1 MNYKKYIN
9 FINGRYA
16 TEGIRITAGIVL
28 PSLVMLYFDLLSL
41 GIVMSVGALCV
52 SVADS
57 PGAVKHRLAGMFSCC
72 LLVAG
77 ISVLTY
83 YCAVNVILLGAFI
96 LVSGF
101 IFSMLT
107 VYGAR
112 SSSVGIAVMIIMV
125 LSLQDPLQGRD
136 IWITAG
142 YTLAGGIWY
151 MLYTLVLYR
160 LRPYRFIQQ
169 VMGDYIGG
177 IGSFLRL
184 RGSLYATEPDYDKI
198 NEQLLKLQV
207 QIEAE
212 QKILGDL
219 LFNTRAIVK
228 ESTHTGR
235 VLVKIYLEAAELY
248 ESVMTSYQ
256 QYPVLHTKFDD
267 TGILQDYHTVI
278 NTLGKEIEEIGEA
291 VRSGTPSVTAN
302 ETTLLIKGTRK
313 HFDDLRLSHMNE
325 TNVEDFVGLGRIMKN
340 LEDLGSKIKLLHGYT
355 GYEVKLKTNNI
366 TAAIETHTETT
377 PDMRPSLF
385 FDNLNF
391 RSNTF
396 RHALRVALAMLV
408 GYIIAVMFK
417 IDRGYWILLTI
428 VVILK
433 PAYSLTKQRNRDR
446 LIGTLTGIVTG
457 MLILYFVHN
466 NTVLL
471 ICMICFMAAS
481 NTFMRTNYF
490 LSVLF
495 MTPELIIFFNFL
507 YPGNIG
513 ELMQDRIIDTAIGSV
528 IAFFASL
535 FLVPAWERHSI
546 RTYMTEMLQANEKY
560 YQSIASQFLPGAVL
574 DITAIKMAR
583 RNVLIVLANLSDA
596 FTRMLSEPK
605 RHRQGIKNVHKF
617 VSINHTLIS
626 HLATLSWY
634 LQENKTS
641 FRSAHLDPWIEA
653 TMQYFKTAG
662 NLLTEQQGFQ
672 PSKGWK
678 PSLDLSDLQE
688 MINNLVGKRKAE
700 LMNGQLETDTK
711 KELVETKSV
720 TDQFNFILSDA
731 QVIYKLC
738 VEYET
743 DMGS

>member
-1 MNYKKYIN
+1 VNYKKYIN

-16 TEGIRITAGIVL
+16 TEGVRITAGIVL
-28 PSLVMLYFDLLSL
+28 PSLVMQYFNMLSL

-77 ISVLTY
+77 ISVITY
-83 YCAVNVILLGAFI
+83 YSAANAIWLGAFI
-96 LVSGF
+96 LISGF

-112 SSSVGIAVMIIMV
+112 SSSVGIAVIIIMV

-142 YTLAGGIWY
+142 YTLAGGTWY

-198 NEQLLKLQV
+198 NEQLLKLQI

-256 QYPVLHTKFDD
+256 QYHVLHAQFDD

-278 NTLGKEIEEIGEA
+278 DTLGKEIEEIGMA
-291 VRSGTPSVTAN
+291 VRSGTSSVTAN
-302 ETTLLIKGTRK
+302 ETTRLITDTRK
-313 HFDDLRLSHMNE
+313 HFDELRLTHMNE
-325 TNVEDFVGLGRIMKN
+325 TNIENFVSLGRIMKN
-340 LEDLGSKIKLLHGYT
+340 LEDLGAKIKLLHGYT
-355 GYEVKLKTNNI
+355 GYEIKLKTNNI
-366 TAAIETHTETT
+366 SAAIETHQDTT
-377 PDMRPSLF
+377 PDIRPSLF

-457 MLILYFVHN
+457 MLILYFIHN
-466 NTVLL
+466 NTILL
-471 ICMICFMAAS
+471 IFMICFMAAS

-513 ELMQDRIIDTAIGSV
+513 ELMQDRIIDTAIGSA

-535 FLVPAWERHSI
+535 FLIPAWERHSI
-546 RTYMTEMLQANEKY
+546 RAYMVEMLQANEKY
-560 YQSIASQFLPGAVL
+560 YQAIASQFLPGAVL
-574 DITAIKMAR
+574 DTTAIKMAR

-634 LQENKTS
+634 LQTNKVS
-641 FRSAHLDPWIEA
+641 FRSAHLEPWIEA
-653 TMQYFKTAG
+653 TMQYFKTAES
-662 NLLTEQQGFQ
+662 LLAEPQENTAL
-672 PSKGWK
+672 PPK
-678 PSLDLSDLQE
+678 PDLGALQA
-688 MINNLVGKRKAE
+688 MINSLVEKRKAE
-700 LMNGQLETDTK
+700 LINGQLETPTK

-720 TDQFNFILSDA
+720 TDQFNYILSDA
-731 QVIYKLC
+731 SVIYKLC
-738 VEYET
+738 VEHDTE
-743 DMGS
+743 MNLK

>member
-16 TEGIRITAGIVL
+16 SEGLRITAGIIL
-28 PSLVMLYFDLLSL
+28 PSLVMHYFDMLSL

-52 SVADS
+52 SVADT
-57 PGAVKHRLAGMFSCC
+57 PGAVKHRLAGMFSCS

-77 ISVLTY
+77 ISVITY
-83 YCAVNVILLGAFI
+83 YSAANAFLLGAVLFI
-96 LVSGF
+96 CGF

-107 VYGAR
+107 VYGNR
-112 SSSVGIAVMIIMV
+112 SSSVGIAVMLIMV

-151 MLYTLVLYR
+151 MLYSLVLYR
-160 LRPYRFIQQ
+160 LRPYHFIQQ
-169 VMGDYIGG
+169 VLGDYITGV
-177 IGSFLRL
+177 GSFLKL
-184 RGSLYATEPDYDKI
+184 RGSLYATDPDYDKI
-198 NEQLLKLQV
+198 NEQLLQSQV

-212 QKILGDL
+212 QKMLSDL

-228 ESTHTGR
+228 ETTHTGR
-235 VLVKIYLEAAELY
+235 VLVKIYLEVAELY

-256 QYPVLHTKFDD
+256 HYDVMHEQFDA

-278 NTLGKEIEEIGEA
+278 NAFAREIDEIGMA
-291 VRSGTPSVTAN
+291 VRSGISS
-302 ETTLLIKGTRK
+302 ETGSETILLVKGARK
-313 HFDDLRLSHMNE
+313 HFDELRLTHMNE
-325 TNVEDFVGLGRIMKN
+325 NNVEDFVGLGRIMKN
-340 LEDLGSKIKLLHGYT
+340 LEDLAAKIKLLHGYT
-355 GYEVKLKTNNI
+355 GYEISLKTNNI
-366 TAAIETHTETT
+366 GTAIEAHTETS
-377 PDMRPSLF
+377 PDIRPSLF

-396 RHALRVALAMLV
+396 RHALRVSLAMLA
-408 GYIIAVMFK
+408 GYLIAVMFK

-433 PAYSLTKQRNRDR
+433 PAYALTKKRNMDR
-446 LIGTLTGIVTG
+446 LIGTLAGIIAG
-457 MLILYFVHN
+457 MFILYFVKN
-466 NTVLL
+466 NNVLL
-471 ICMICFMAAS
+471 ALMVCFMVAS
-481 NTFMRTNYF
+481 YTFMRTNYF
-490 LSVLF
+490 LCVLF
-495 MTPELIIFFNFL
+495 MTPELLIFFHLL
-507 YPGNIG
+507 YPGNIS

-546 RTYMTEMLQANEKY
+546 RTYMAEMLQANEKY
-560 YQSIASQFLPGAVL
+560 YRTIAWQFTPDAVK
-574 DITAIKMAR
+574 DITAIKLAR

-617 VSINHTLIS
+617 VSVNHTLIS

-634 LQENKTS
+634 LQTNKVS
-641 FRSAHLDPWIEA
+641 FRSANLVPWIEA
-653 TMQYFKTAG
+653 TTQYFKTAEQ
-662 NLLTEQQGFQ
+662 LLTGPNEIIVLPPQ
-672 PSKGWK
+672 PHLG
-678 PSLDLSDLQE
+678 DLQD
-688 MINNLVGKRKAE
+688 MINNLLEKRKTE
-700 LMNGQLETDTK
+700 LMNGQLETPTK

-720 TDQFNFILSDA
+720 TDQFNYILSDA
-731 QVIYKLC
+731 SAIHKLC
-738 VEYET
+738 MEHDRE
-743 DMGS
+743 MKS